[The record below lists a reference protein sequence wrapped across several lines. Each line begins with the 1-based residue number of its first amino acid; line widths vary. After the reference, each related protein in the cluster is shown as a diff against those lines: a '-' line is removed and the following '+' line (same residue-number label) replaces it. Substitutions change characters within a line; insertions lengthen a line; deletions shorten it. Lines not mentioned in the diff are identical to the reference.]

1 MVQIMNLMKKSDIL
15 SDLLLDGFIDQDARP
30 MDFKLI
36 ILSYVKFWWL
46 FVLSIIL
53 FVGLALAYLFFSTPL
68 YSVSSSILIKVDGGS
83 DFAQNTVYS
92 ELEAYESN
100 KLVENEME
108 ILGSYSLMR
117 DAVEELPLDY
127 FFYTEDKYSRM
138 RELYGEDV
146 PVSVKTLLKKPD
158 VGQYPE
164 EVRVTVKLFDDH
176 FILLQKNDSEKVYKY
191 GELIDNWY
199 GEIKID
205 KAESYLGEMPELLHI
220 YFKNKDQVAGMYR
233 GRIQVNLSQRF
244 ASVFNISLVDA
255 VPKKGEE
262 ILNKLIEEY
271 NLQAVKEKNVTAS
284 NTIDFINSQLDTLM
298 KDLNN
303 TERRVEEYRRLNN
316 ISDMGTENSLM
327 VQASKDIE
335 TQLSEIKT
343 QTEVLNYLE
352 DYLQDPESTGI
363 EVASN
368 LSIIDETL
376 TGLVVEF
383 NRLQN
388 ERQRLLRTVQPNN
401 PVVATIIGQLE
412 SLKNNIGTNIANIKN
427 GLRIESQNL
436 KSDLAQINAR
446 ISNVPEIE
454 RGLLELTRE
463 QNRKQEQYNYLQS
476 KKEESNLSL
485 ATTTVSNARV
495 IDKAASSGSPV
506 KPNKM
511 VIMGMA
517 LIVGFICPFGF
528 IYIKNTLNS
537 KIVHK
542 SQVQDITEI
551 PILSEISNYPNG
563 GELLA
568 ISEKRRTPIAE
579 QFRLLRTNLKFVSEG
594 KDDRVLMV
602 TSSISGEGKT
612 FFSLNLGA
620 SLSIAKKKVVVLE
633 FDLRK
638 PALLKSVKMK
648 TNLGI
653 ADFLSNDDVKIEDI
667 ILDFKKVDGLYLIG
681 CGNIPEDPAELTLGD
696 KVKVLIDELKE
707 QFDYII
713 IDTAPVGTVT
723 DAFNLA
729 PYCDRTLFL
738 IRYNYTKKENLMFM
752 EDIDIKNKLRNTSL
766 VMNDAKQTNGYYGYS
781 YGYYGQDKKSSKSN
795 A

>member
-1 MVQIMNLMKKSDIL
+1 MKKSDIL

-36 ILSYVKFWWL
+36 ILGYLKYWWL
-46 FVLSIIL
+46 FLLSIIL
-53 FVGLALAYLFFSTPL
+53 FLSLAFAYLFFSTPL
-68 YSVSSSILIKVDGGS
+68 YSISSSILIKIDGGS
-83 DFAQNTVYS
+83 DFTQNTVYS
-92 ELEAYESN
+92 ELEAYETN
-100 KLVENEME
+100 KQVENEME
-108 ILGSYSLMR
+108 ILASYSLMR
-117 DAVEELPLDY
+117 DAIEELPLDY

-138 RELYGEDV
+138 KELYGANV
-146 PVSVKTLLKKPD
+146 PVIVKTLLKKPD
-158 VGQYPE
+158 IGQYPE
-164 EVRVTVKLFDDH
+164 EIRVSVKLFDDH
-176 FILLQKNDSEKVYKY
+176 LVLIQENGKEKAYKY
-191 GELIDNWY
+191 GELIENWY
-199 GEIKID
+199 GEIKINKSD
-205 KAESYLGEMPELLHI
+205 TYQGEMPELLHI

-255 VPKKGEE
+255 VPEKGEDV
-262 ILNKLIEEY
+262 LNKLIEQY
-271 NLQAVKEKNVTAS
+271 NLQAVKEKNITAS
-284 NTIDFINSQLDTLM
+284 NTIDFIDSQLDTLM
-298 KDLNN
+298 KELNSI
-303 TERRVEEYRRLNN
+303 ERKIEEYRRSNN

-327 VQASKDIE
+327 VQNSKDIE

-343 QTEVLNYLE
+343 QTEVLDYLE
-352 DYLQDPESTGI
+352 EYLKDPASSGI

-376 TGLVVEF
+376 TNLVDEF

-401 PVVATIIGQLE
+401 PLVTSLEGQLE
-412 SLKNNIGTNIANIKN
+412 NLKSNIGANIANMKN
-427 GLRIESQNL
+427 GLRIERQNL
-436 KSDLAQINAR
+436 QVNLDQINSR

-454 RGLLELTRE
+454 RGLLELSRE
-463 QNRKQEQYNYLQS
+463 QSRKQAQYNYLQS
-476 KKEESNLSL
+476 KKEEANLSL

-495 IDKAASSGSPV
+495 IDKASSSGSPV

-517 LIVGFICPFGF
+517 LIVGFIFPLGF
-528 IYIKNTLNS
+528 VYIKNTLNS
-537 KIVHK
+537 KITHK
-542 SQVQDITEI
+542 SQVQEITEV
-551 PILSEISNYPNG
+551 PVLSEISNYSNG

-579 QFRLLRTNLKFVSEG
+579 QFRLLRTNLKFVAEG
-594 KDDRVLMV
+594 KKERVLMV

-638 PALLKSVKMK
+638 PALLKSVNMK
-648 TNLGI
+648 TKLGI
-653 ADFLSNDDVKIEDI
+653 ADYLSSDDVNIDDI
-667 ILDFKKVDGLYLIG
+667 ILDFKKVDGLSLIG

-696 KVKVLIDELKE
+696 KVEVLITKLKE
-707 QFDYII
+707 RFDYII

-729 PYCDRTLFL
+729 PYCDRTLFM
-738 IRYNYTKKENLMFM
+738 IRYNFTKKENLIFM

-781 YGYYGQDKKSSKSN
+781 YGYYPEDKKTAKSSV
-795 A
+795 

>member
-1 MVQIMNLMKKSDIL
+1 MKKSDIL

>member
-1 MVQIMNLMKKSDIL
+1 MNLMKKSDIL

-36 ILSYVKFWWL
+36 ILGYLKYWWMFL
-46 FVLSIIL
+46 LSIIL
-53 FVGLALAYLFFSTPL
+53 FVSLAFAYLFFSTPL
-68 YSVSSSILIKVDGGS
+68 YSVSSSILIKIDGGA

-100 KLVENEME
+100 KQVENEME
-108 ILGSYSLMR
+108 ILSSYSLMR
-117 DAVEELPLDY
+117 DAIEELPLDY
-127 FFYTEDKYSRM
+127 FYYTEDKYSRKV
-138 RELYGEDV
+138 ELYGEEV
-146 PVSVKTLLKKPD
+146 PVTVKTLLKKPD

-164 EVRVTVKLFDDH
+164 EVRVSVKPFEDH
-176 FILLQKNDSEKVYKY
+176 FILIQKDNKEKAYQY

-199 GEIKID
+199 GEIKIN
-205 KAESYLGEMPELLHI
+205 KAESFQGVMPDLLHI
-220 YFKNKDQVAGMYR
+220 YFKNKDQVAGLYR

-255 VPKKGEE
+255 VPKKGEDV
-262 ILNKLIEEY
+262 LNKLIEQY

-298 KDLNN
+298 RDLNII
-303 TERRVEEYRRLNN
+303 ERKVEQYRRTNN

-327 VQASKDIE
+327 VQSSKEIE
-335 TQLSEIKT
+335 TKLSQIKT
-343 QTEVLNYLE
+343 QMEVLNYLE
-352 DYLQDPESTGI
+352 DYLSDPQSTGV

-376 TGLVVEF
+376 SGLVDEF
-383 NRLQN
+383 NKLQN
-388 ERQRLLRTVQPNN
+388 DRQRLLRTVQPNS
-401 PVVATIIGQLE
+401 PLVTTIDGQLE
-412 SLKNNIGTNIANIKN
+412 ALKKNIGTNISNMKN
-427 GLRIESQNL
+427 GLRIENQNL
-436 KSDLAQINAR
+436 TADLEQINKR

-454 RGLLELTRE
+454 RGLLELSRE
-463 QNRKQEQYNYLQS
+463 QARKQEQYNYLQT

-495 IDKAASSGSPV
+495 IDKASSSGSPV

-511 VIMGMA
+511 VIIGMA
-517 LIVGFICPFGF
+517 LIVGFICPLGF
-528 IYIKNTLNS
+528 VYLKNALNS
-537 KIVHK
+537 KITHK
-542 SQVQDITEI
+542 SQVQDITDV

-568 ISEKRRTPIAE
+568 ISERRRTPIAE
-579 QFRLLRTNLKFVSEG
+579 QFRLLRTNLKFVENG
-594 KDDRVLMV
+594 KNDRVLMV

-638 PALLKSVKMK
+638 PALLKSVKLK
-648 TNLGI
+648 TKLGI
-653 ADFLSNDDVKIEDI
+653 ADFLSNDDVSLEDI
-667 ILDFKKVDGLYLIG
+667 ILDFDKVEGLYLIG

-696 KVKVLIDELKE
+696 KVEVLINQLKE
-707 QFDYII
+707 KFDYII

-738 IRYNYTKKENLMFM
+738 VRYNYTKKENLVFM

-781 YGYYGQDKKSSKSN
+781 YGYYPDAKKPVKSSV
-795 A
+795 

>member
-1 MVQIMNLMKKSDIL
+1 MKKSDIL

-36 ILSYVKFWWL
+36 ILSYLKYWWL
-46 FVLSIIL
+46 FLLSIIL
-53 FVGLALAYLFFSTPL
+53 FLSLAFAYLFFSTPL
-68 YSVSSSILIKVDGGS
+68 YSISSSILIKIDGGS
-83 DFAQNTVYS
+83 DFTQNTVYS
-92 ELEAYESN
+92 ELEAYETN
-100 KLVENEME
+100 KQVENEME
-108 ILGSYSLMR
+108 ILASYSLMR
-117 DAVEELPLDY
+117 DAIEELPLDY

-138 RELYGEDV
+138 KELYGYNV

-164 EVRVTVKLFDDH
+164 EVRVSVKPFDDH
-176 FILLQKNDSEKVYKY
+176 FILIQENNKEKAYQY
-191 GELIDNWY
+191 GELIENWY
-199 GEIKID
+199 GEIKIN
-205 KAESYLGEMPELLHI
+205 KSETYQGEMPELLHI
-220 YFKNKDQVAGMYR
+220 YFKNKDYVAGLYR

-255 VPKKGEE
+255 VPEKGKDV
-262 ILNKLIEEY
+262 LNELIEQY
-271 NLQAVKEKNVTAS
+271 NLQAVKEKNITAS
-284 NTIDFINSQLDTLM
+284 NTIDFIDSQLDTLM
-298 KDLNN
+298 KELNSI
-303 TERRVEEYRRLNN
+303 ERKIEEYRRSNN

-327 VQASKDIE
+327 VQNSKDIE

-343 QTEVLNYLE
+343 QTEVLDYLE
-352 DYLQDPESTGI
+352 EYLKDPASSGI

-376 TGLVVEF
+376 TNLVDEF

-401 PVVATIIGQLE
+401 PLVTSLEGQLE
-412 SLKNNIGTNIANIKN
+412 NLKSNIGANIANMKN
-427 GLRIESQNL
+427 GLRIERQNL
-436 KSDLAQINAR
+436 QVNLDQINSR

-454 RGLLELTRE
+454 RGLLELSRE
-463 QNRKQEQYNYLQS
+463 QSRKQTQYNYLQS
-476 KKEESNLSL
+476 KKEEANLSL

-495 IDKAASSGSPV
+495 IDKASSSGSPV

-517 LIVGFICPFGF
+517 LIVGFIFPLGF
-528 IYIKNTLNS
+528 VYIKNTLNS
-537 KIVHK
+537 KITHK
-542 SQVQDITEI
+542 SQVQDITEV
-551 PILSEISNYPNG
+551 PVLSEISNYSNG

-579 QFRLLRTNLKFVSEG
+579 QFRLLRTNLKFVAEG
-594 KDDRVLMV
+594 KKERVLMV

-633 FDLRK
+633 FDLRR
-638 PALLKSVKMK
+638 PALLKSVNMK
-648 TNLGI
+648 TKLGI
-653 ADFLSNDDVKIEDI
+653 ADYLSNDDVSIDDI
-667 ILDFKKVDGLYLIG
+667 ILDFKKVDGLSLIG

-696 KVKVLIDELKE
+696 KVEVLITKLKE
-707 QFDYII
+707 RFDYII

-729 PYCDRTLFL
+729 PYCDRTLFM
-738 IRYNYTKKENLMFM
+738 IRYNFTKKENLIFM

-781 YGYYGQDKKSSKSN
+781 YGYYPEDKKTAKSSV
-795 A
+795 

>member
-53 FVGLALAYLFFSTPL
+53 FLGLAFAYIFFSTPL

-117 DAVEELPLDY
+117 DAIEELPLDY
-127 FFYTEDKYSRM
+127 FYYTEDKYSRM
-138 RELYGEDV
+138 KELYGEDV
-146 PVSVKTLLKKPD
+146 PVSVKTLLKKPN

-164 EVRVTVKLFDDH
+164 EVRVTVKLFDDYL
-176 FILLQKNDSEKVYKY
+176 ILLQKNDNEKVYKY

-205 KAESYLGEMPELLHI
+205 KAESYVGEMPELLHI

-271 NLQAVKEKNVTAS
+271 NLAAVKEKNVTAS

-298 KDLNN
+298 RDLNN
-303 TERRVEEYRRLNN
+303 TERKVEEYRRLNN

-327 VQASKDIE
+327 VQTSKDIE
-335 TQLSEIKT
+335 TQISEIKT
-343 QTEVLNYLE
+343 QTEVLDYLE
-352 DYLQDPESTGI
+352 DYLQDPASTGI

-376 TGLVVEF
+376 TGLVDEF

-412 SLKNNIGTNIANIKN
+412 SLKDNIGTNIANIKN
-427 GLRIESQNL
+427 GLKIESQNL

-511 VIMGMA
+511 VIIGMA
-517 LIVGFICPFGF
+517 MIVGFICPFGF

-537 KIVHK
+537 KIIHK
-542 SQVQDITEI
+542 SQVQDITQI

-648 TNLGI
+648 TSLGI
-653 ADFLSNDDVKIEDI
+653 ADFLSSDDVKIDDI

-707 QFDYII
+707 RFDYVI

-738 IRYNYTKKENLMFM
+738 IRYNYTKKENLLFM
-752 EDIDIKNKLRNTSL
+752 EDIDIKNKLKNTSL

-781 YGYYGQDKKSSKSN
+781 YGYYGTDKKSSKST

>member
-1 MVQIMNLMKKSDIL
+1 MVRIVNLMKKSDIL

-46 FVLSIIL
+46 FVLSTIL
-53 FVGLALAYLFFSTPL
+53 FVGLAFAYLFFSTPL

-108 ILGSYSLMR
+108 ILASYSLMR

-127 FFYTEDKYSRM
+127 FFYTEDKYSRK
-138 RELYGEDV
+138 RELYGEEI
-146 PVSVKTLLKKPD
+146 PVEVKTLLKKPD

-164 EVRVTVKLFDDH
+164 EVRVTIKPFDDY
-176 FILLQKNDSEKVYKY
+176 FILVQKDEKEKVYKY

-199 GEIKID
+199 GEIKIN
-205 KAESYLGEMPELLHI
+205 KSEWFLGEMPNVLHV
-220 YFKNKDQVAGMYR
+220 YFQNKDQVAGMYK

-255 VPKKGEE
+255 VPKKGED
-262 ILNKLIEEY
+262 ILNKLIEQY

-298 KDLNN
+298 RELNN
-303 TERRVEEYRRLNN
+303 TERRIEEYRRLNN

-327 VQASKDIE
+327 VQSSKEIE
-335 TQLSEIKT
+335 AQLSEIKT

-352 DYLQDPESTGI
+352 EYLQDPQSTGI

-376 TGLVVEF
+376 TGLVDEF

-412 SLKNNIGTNIANIKN
+412 SLKDNISTNIANIKN

-436 KSDLAQINAR
+436 KSDLAQINTR

-454 RGLLELTRE
+454 RGLLELSRE
-463 QNRKQEQYNYLQS
+463 QVRKQEQYNYLQS
-476 KKEESNLSL
+476 KKEEANLSL

-511 VIMGMA
+511 VILGMA

-537 KIVHK
+537 KIIHK
-542 SQVQDITEI
+542 SQVQDITDI
-551 PILSEISNYPNG
+551 PILSEISNYPNS

-568 ISEKRRTPIAE
+568 ISERRRTPIAE
-579 QFRLLRTNLKFVSEG
+579 QFRLLRTNLKFVAEG

-638 PALLKSVKMK
+638 PALLRSVKMK
-648 TNLGI
+648 TKLGI
-653 ADFLSNDDVKIEDI
+653 ADFLSNDEVKIEDI
-667 ILDFKKVDGLYLIG
+667 LLDFKKVDGLSLIG

-696 KVKVLIDELKE
+696 KVKELIEKLKE
-707 QFDYII
+707 RFDYII

-752 EDIDIKNKLRNTSL
+752 EDIDIKSKLKNTSL

-781 YGYYGQDKKSSKSN
+781 YGYYEEDKKSSKSST
-795 A
+795 

>member
-1 MVQIMNLMKKSDIL
+1 MNLMKKSDIL

-36 ILSYVKFWWL
+36 ILSYLKYWWL
-46 FVLSIIL
+46 FLLSIIL
-53 FVGLALAYLFFSTPL
+53 FLSLAFAYLFFSTPL
-68 YSVSSSILIKVDGGS
+68 YSISSSILIKIDGGS
-83 DFAQNTVYS
+83 DFTQNTVYS
-92 ELEAYESN
+92 ELEAYETN
-100 KLVENEME
+100 KQVENEME
-108 ILGSYSLMR
+108 ILASYSLMR
-117 DAVEELPLDY
+117 DAIEELPLDY

-138 RELYGEDV
+138 KELYGANV
-146 PVSVKTLLKKPD
+146 PVTVKTLLKKPD

-164 EVRVTVKLFDDH
+164 EVRISVILFDDH
-176 FILLQKNDSEKVYKY
+176 LILIQEDDKEKAYKY
-191 GELIDNWY
+191 GELIENWY
-199 GEIKID
+199 GEIKIN
-205 KAESYLGEMPELLHI
+205 KLESYQGDMPELLHI
-220 YFKNKDQVAGMYR
+220 YFQNKDQVAGLYR

-255 VPKKGEE
+255 VPEKGEDV
-262 ILNKLIEEY
+262 LNKLIEQY

-298 KDLNN
+298 KDLNSI
-303 TERRVEEYRRLNN
+303 ERKIEEYRRSNN

-327 VQASKDIE
+327 VQNSKDIE
-335 TQLSEIKT
+335 TQLSDIKT
-343 QTEVLNYLE
+343 QMEVLDYLE
-352 DYLQDPESTGI
+352 EYLRDPASSGI

-376 TGLVVEF
+376 TNLVDEF

-401 PVVATIIGQLE
+401 PLVTSIEGQLDN
-412 SLKNNIGTNIANIKN
+412 LKNNIGTNIANMKN

-436 KSDLAQINAR
+436 RVNLDQINSR

-454 RGLLELTRE
+454 RGLLELSRE
-463 QNRKQEQYNYLQS
+463 QSRKQTQYNYLQS
-476 KKEESNLSL
+476 KKEEANLSL

-495 IDKAASSGSPV
+495 IDKASSSGSPV

-517 LIVGFICPFGF
+517 LIVGFICPLGF
-528 IYIKNTLNS
+528 IYIKNALNS
-537 KIVHK
+537 KITHK
-542 SQVQDITEI
+542 SQVQDITEV

-579 QFRLLRTNLKFVSEG
+579 QFRLLRTNLKFVADG
-594 KDDRVLMV
+594 KNERVLMI

-638 PALLKSVKMK
+638 PALLKSVNMK
-648 TNLGI
+648 TKLGI
-653 ADFLSNDDVKIEDI
+653 ADYLSNDDVSLDDI

-696 KVKVLIDELKE
+696 KVEVLINQLKE
-707 QFDYII
+707 RFDYVI

-729 PYCDRTLFL
+729 PYCDRTLFM
-738 IRYNYTKKENLMFM
+738 IRYNFTKKENLIFM
-752 EDIDIKNKLRNTSL
+752 EDIDLKNKLRNTSL

-781 YGYYGQDKKSSKSN
+781 YGYYPEDKKTAKSSV
-795 A
+795 

>member
-1 MVQIMNLMKKSDIL
+1 MNLMKKSNIL

-53 FVGLALAYLFFSTPL
+53 FVGLAFAYLFFSTPL

-117 DAVEELPLDY
+117 DAVDELPLDY
-127 FFYTEDKYSRM
+127 SFYTEDRYSRKK
-138 RELYGEDV
+138 ELYGEEI
-146 PVSVKTLLKKPD
+146 PVTVKTLLKKPN

-164 EVRVTVKLFDDH
+164 EVRVTVKLFDDY
-176 FILLQKNDSEKVYKY
+176 LVMVQKNEKEKVYKY

-199 GEIKID
+199 GEIKIN
-205 KAESYLGEMPELLHI
+205 KADAYLGAMPELLHI
-220 YFKNKDQVAGMYR
+220 YFKNKDQVAGMYT

-244 ASVFNISLVDA
+244 ASVFYISLVDA
-255 VPKKGEE
+255 VPRKGEE

-298 KDLNN
+298 RELN
-303 TERRVEEYRRLNN
+303 TIERRVEEYRRLNN

-327 VQASKDIE
+327 VQTSKDIE
-335 TQLSEIKT
+335 THLSEIKT
-343 QTEVLNYLE
+343 QTEVLDYLE
-352 DYLQDPESTGI
+352 DYLIDPESTGI

-376 TGLVVEF
+376 TSLVDEF

-401 PVVATIIGQLE
+401 PLVSDIIVRLE
-412 SLKNNIGTNIANIKN
+412 TLKNNIGTNIANIKN

-436 KSDLAQINAR
+436 KASLEQINAR

-454 RGLLELTRE
+454 RGLLELSRE
-463 QNRKQEQYNYLQS
+463 QSRKQGQYTYLQT
-476 KKEESNLSL
+476 KKEEANLSL

-495 IDKAASSGSPV
+495 IDKAGSSGAPV

-511 VIMGMA
+511 VILGMA
-517 LIVGFICPFGF
+517 IIVGFICPFGF

-542 SQVQDITEI
+542 SQVQDITQI
-551 PILSEISNYPNG
+551 PILSEISNYPNV

-568 ISEKRRTPIAE
+568 ISENRRTPIAE

-594 KDDRVLMV
+594 KDDRVLMI

-638 PALLKSVKMK
+638 PALLKSVKLK
-648 TNLGI
+648 NKLGI
-653 ADFLSNDDVKIEDI
+653 ADFLSNDDVKLEDI
-667 ILDFKKVDGLYLIG
+667 ILEFKKVDGLYLIG

-696 KVKVLIDELKE
+696 KVKVLIDQLKE
-707 QFDYII
+707 KFDYII

-738 IRYNYTKKENLMFM
+738 I
-752 EDIDIKNKLRNTSL
+752 
-766 VMNDAKQTNGYYGYS
+766 
-781 YGYYGQDKKSSKSN
+781 
-795 A
+795 

>member
-1 MVQIMNLMKKSDIL
+1 MKKSNIL

-53 FVGLALAYLFFSTPL
+53 FVGLAFAYLFFSTPL

-117 DAVEELPLDY
+117 DAVDELPLDY
-127 FFYTEDKYSRM
+127 SFYTEDRYSRKK
-138 RELYGEDV
+138 ELYGEEI
-146 PVSVKTLLKKPD
+146 PVTVKTLLKKPN

-164 EVRVTVKLFDDH
+164 EVRVTVKLFDDY
-176 FILLQKNDSEKVYKY
+176 LVMVQKNEKEKVYKY

-199 GEIKID
+199 GEIKIN
-205 KAESYLGEMPELLHI
+205 KADAYLGAMPELLHI
-220 YFKNKDQVAGMYR
+220 YFKNKDQVAGMYT

-244 ASVFNISLVDA
+244 ASVFYISLVDA
-255 VPKKGEE
+255 VPRKGEE

-298 KDLNN
+298 RELN
-303 TERRVEEYRRLNN
+303 TIERRVEEYRRLNN

-327 VQASKDIE
+327 VQTSKDIE
-335 TQLSEIKT
+335 THLSEIKT
-343 QTEVLNYLE
+343 QTEVLDYLE
-352 DYLQDPESTGI
+352 DYLIDPESTGI

-376 TGLVVEF
+376 TSLVDEF

-401 PVVATIIGQLE
+401 PLVSDIIVRLE
-412 SLKNNIGTNIANIKN
+412 TLKNNIGTNIANIKN

-436 KSDLAQINAR
+436 KASLEQINAR

-454 RGLLELTRE
+454 RGLLELSRE
-463 QNRKQEQYNYLQS
+463 QSRKQGQYTYLQT
-476 KKEESNLSL
+476 KKEEANLSL

-495 IDKAASSGSPV
+495 IDKAGSSGAPV

-511 VIMGMA
+511 VILGMA
-517 LIVGFICPFGF
+517 IIVGFICPFGF

-542 SQVQDITEI
+542 SQVQDITQI
-551 PILSEISNYPNG
+551 PILSEISNYPNV

-568 ISEKRRTPIAE
+568 ISENRRTPIAE

-594 KDDRVLMV
+594 KDDRVLMI

-638 PALLKSVKMK
+638 PALLKSVKLK
-648 TNLGI
+648 NKLGI
-653 ADFLSNDDVKIEDI
+653 ADFLSNDDVKLEDI
-667 ILDFKKVDGLYLIG
+667 ILEFKKVDGLYLIG

-696 KVKVLIDELKE
+696 KVKVLIDQLKE
-707 QFDYII
+707 KFDYII

-738 IRYNYTKKENLMFM
+738 IRYNYTKKENLLFM
-752 EDIDIKNKLRNTSL
+752 EDIDIKSKLKNTSL

-781 YGYYGQDKKSSKSN
+781 YGHYAGDKKYSKSN
-795 A
+795 S

>member
-1 MVQIMNLMKKSDIL
+1 MKKSDIL

-36 ILSYVKFWWL
+36 ILSYLKYWWL
-46 FVLSIIL
+46 FLLSVIL
-53 FVGLALAYLFFSTPL
+53 FLSLAFAYLFFSTPL
-68 YSVSSSILIKVDGGS
+68 YSISSSILIKIDGGS
-83 DFAQNTVYS
+83 DFTQNTVYS
-92 ELEAYESN
+92 ELEAYETN
-100 KLVENEME
+100 KQVENEME
-108 ILGSYSLMR
+108 ILASYSLMR

-138 RELYGEDV
+138 KELYGANV
-146 PVSVKTLLKKPD
+146 PVTVKTLLKKPD

-164 EVRVTVKLFDDH
+164 EVRISVNLFDDH
-176 FILLQKNDSEKVYKY
+176 FILIQEDEKKKAYQY
-191 GELIDNWY
+191 GELIENWY
-199 GEIKID
+199 GEIKIN
-205 KAESYLGEMPELLHI
+205 KSENYQGEMPELLHI
-220 YFKNKDQVAGMYR
+220 YFKNKDQVAGLYK

-255 VPKKGEE
+255 VPEKGQDV
-262 ILNKLIEEY
+262 LNKLIEQY

-298 KDLNN
+298 KELNSI
-303 TERRVEEYRRLNN
+303 ERRIEEYRRSNN

-327 VQASKDIE
+327 VQNSKDIE
-335 TQLSEIKT
+335 TQLSDIKT
-343 QTEVLNYLE
+343 QMEVLDYLE
-352 DYLQDPESTGI
+352 EYLRDPASSGI

-376 TGLVVEF
+376 TNLVDEF

-401 PVVATIIGQLE
+401 PLVTTIEGQLE
-412 SLKNNIGTNIANIKN
+412 NLKNNIGTNISNMKN

-436 KSDLAQINAR
+436 KFNLDQINSR

-454 RGLLELTRE
+454 RGLLELSRE
-463 QNRKQEQYNYLQS
+463 HSRKQTQYNYLQS
-476 KKEESNLSL
+476 KKEEANLSL

-495 IDKAASSGSPV
+495 IDEAASSSSPV

-511 VIMGMA
+511 VILGMA
-517 LIVGFICPFGF
+517 MIVGFICPFGF
-528 IYIKNTLNS
+528 IYIKNTLNT
-537 KIVHK
+537 KITHK
-542 SQVQDITEI
+542 SQVQDITEV

-579 QFRLLRTNLKFVSEG
+579 QFRLLRTNLKFVAGRKNE
-594 KDDRVLMV
+594 RVLMV

-638 PALLKSVKMK
+638 PALLKSVNMK
-648 TNLGI
+648 TKLGI
-653 ADFLSNDDVKIEDI
+653 ADYLSNDDVSIDDI
-667 ILDFKKVDGLYLIG
+667 ILDFKKVDGLSLIG

-696 KVKVLIDELKE
+696 KVEVLINQLKE
-707 QFDYII
+707 RFDFII

-729 PYCDRTLFL
+729 PFCDRTLFMV
-738 IRYNYTKKENLMFM
+738 RYNFTKKENLIFM

-781 YGYYGQDKKSSKSN
+781 YGYYPEDKKTAKSSV
-795 A
+795 

>member
-1 MVQIMNLMKKSDIL
+1 MNLMKKSDIL

>member
-1 MVQIMNLMKKSDIL
+1 MKKSDIL

-36 ILSYVKFWWL
+36 ILSYLKYWWL
-46 FVLSIIL
+46 FLLSVIL
-53 FVGLALAYLFFSTPL
+53 FLSLAFAYLFFSTPL
-68 YSVSSSILIKVDGGS
+68 YSISSSILIKIDGGS
-83 DFAQNTVYS
+83 DFTQNTVYS
-92 ELEAYESN
+92 ELEAYETN
-100 KLVENEME
+100 KQVENEME
-108 ILGSYSLMR
+108 ILASYSLMR

-138 RELYGEDV
+138 KELYGANV
-146 PVSVKTLLKKPD
+146 PVTVKTLLKKPD

-164 EVRVTVKLFDDH
+164 EVRISVNLFDDH
-176 FILLQKNDSEKVYKY
+176 LILIQEDEKKKAYQY
-191 GELIDNWY
+191 GELIENWY
-199 GEIKID
+199 GEIKIN
-205 KAESYLGEMPELLHI
+205 KSENYQGEMPELLHI
-220 YFKNKDQVAGMYR
+220 YFKNKDQVAGLYK

-255 VPKKGEE
+255 VPEKGQDV
-262 ILNKLIEEY
+262 LNKLIEQY

-298 KDLNN
+298 KELNSI
-303 TERRVEEYRRLNN
+303 ERRIEEYRRSNN

-327 VQASKDIE
+327 VQNSKDIE
-335 TQLSEIKT
+335 TQLSDIKT
-343 QTEVLNYLE
+343 QMEVLDYLE
-352 DYLQDPESTGI
+352 EYLRDPASSGI

-376 TGLVVEF
+376 TNLVDEF

-401 PVVATIIGQLE
+401 PLVTTIEGQLE
-412 SLKNNIGTNIANIKN
+412 NLKNNIGTNISNMKN

-436 KSDLAQINAR
+436 KFNLDQINSR

-454 RGLLELTRE
+454 RGLLELSRE
-463 QNRKQEQYNYLQS
+463 QSRKQTQYNYLQS
-476 KKEESNLSL
+476 KKEEANLSL

-511 VIMGMA
+511 VILGMA
-517 LIVGFICPFGF
+517 LIVGFICPLG
-528 IYIKNTLNS
+528 IVYIKNALNS
-537 KIVHK
+537 KITHK
-542 SQVQDITEI
+542 SQVQDITEV

-579 QFRLLRTNLKFVSEG
+579 QFRLLRTNLKFVSDG
-594 KDDRVLMV
+594 KKERVLMI

-638 PALLKSVKMK
+638 PALLKSVNMK
-648 TNLGI
+648 TKLGI
-653 ADFLSNDDVKIEDI
+653 ADYLSNDDVSIDDI
-667 ILDFKKVDGLYLIG
+667 ILDFKKVDGLSLIG

-696 KVKVLIDELKE
+696 KVEVLINHLKE
-707 QFDYII
+707 RFDYII

-729 PYCDRTLFL
+729 PYCDRTLFMV
-738 IRYNYTKKENLMFM
+738 RYNFTKKENLIFM

-781 YGYYGQDKKSSKSN
+781 YGYYPEDKKTAKSSV
-795 A
+795 

>member
-1 MVQIMNLMKKSDIL
+1 MKKSDIL

-53 FVGLALAYLFFSTPL
+53 FLGLAFAYIFFSTPL

-117 DAVEELPLDY
+117 DAIEELPLDY
-127 FFYTEDKYSRM
+127 FYYTEDKYSRM
-138 RELYGEDV
+138 KELYGEDV
-146 PVSVKTLLKKPD
+146 PVSVKTLLKKPN

-164 EVRVTVKLFDDH
+164 EVRVTVKLFDDYL
-176 FILLQKNDSEKVYKY
+176 ILLQKNDNEKVYKY

-205 KAESYLGEMPELLHI
+205 KAESYVGEMPELLHI

-271 NLQAVKEKNVTAS
+271 NLAAVKEKNVTAS

-298 KDLNN
+298 RDLNN
-303 TERRVEEYRRLNN
+303 TERKVEEYRRLNN

-327 VQASKDIE
+327 VQTSKDIE
-335 TQLSEIKT
+335 TQISEIKT
-343 QTEVLNYLE
+343 QTEVLDYLE
-352 DYLQDPESTGI
+352 DYLQDPASTGI

-376 TGLVVEF
+376 TGLVDEF

-412 SLKNNIGTNIANIKN
+412 SLKDNIGTNIANIKN
-427 GLRIESQNL
+427 GLKIESQNL

-511 VIMGMA
+511 VIIGMA
-517 LIVGFICPFGF
+517 MIVGFICPFGF

-537 KIVHK
+537 KIIHK
-542 SQVQDITEI
+542 SQVQDITQI

-648 TNLGI
+648 TSLGI
-653 ADFLSNDDVKIEDI
+653 ADFLSSDDVKIDDI

-707 QFDYII
+707 RFDYVI

-738 IRYNYTKKENLMFM
+738 IRYNYTKKENLLFM
-752 EDIDIKNKLRNTSL
+752 EDIDIKNKLKNTSL

-781 YGYYGQDKKSSKSN
+781 YGYYGTDKKSSKST

>member
-1 MVQIMNLMKKSDIL
+1 MKKSDIL
-15 SDLLLDGFIDQDARP
+15 SDLLLDGFIDQEARP

-46 FVLSIIL
+46 FVLSIIF
-53 FVGLALAYLFFSTPL
+53 FVGLAFAYLFFSTPL

-83 DFAQNTVYS
+83 DFTQNTVYS

-127 FFYTEDKYSRM
+127 FFYTEDKYSRKK
-138 RELYGEDV
+138 ELYGEEI
-146 PVSVKTLLKKPD
+146 PVTVKTLLKKPN

-164 EVRVTVKLFDDH
+164 EVRVSVKLFDDY
-176 FILLQKNDSEKVYKY
+176 FIMIQQNEKEKVHKY

-199 GEIKID
+199 GEIKIN
-205 KAESYLGEMPELLHI
+205 KADLYLGAMPDLLHI
-220 YFKNKDQVAGMYR
+220 YFMNKDNVAGMYT

-244 ASVFNISLVDA
+244 ASVFYISLVDA
-255 VPKKGEE
+255 VPRKGEE

-271 NLQAVKEKNVTAS
+271 NLQAIKEKNVTAS

-298 KDLNN
+298 RELNN

-327 VQASKDIE
+327 VQSSKDIE

-343 QTEVLNYLE
+343 QTEVLDYLE
-352 DYLQDPESTGI
+352 DYLRDPESTGI

-376 TGLVVEF
+376 TSLVDEF

-401 PVVATIIGQLE
+401 PLVSDIIVRLE
-412 SLKNNIGTNIANIKN
+412 TLKNNIGTNIANMKN

-436 KSDLAQINAR
+436 KGDLDQINAR

-463 QNRKQEQYNYLQS
+463 QIRKQGQYNYLQT
-476 KKEESNLSL
+476 KKEEANLSL

-517 LIVGFICPFGF
+517 VIVGFICPFGF

-537 KIVHK
+537 KIIHK
-542 SQVQDITEI
+542 SQVQDITQI
-551 PILSEISNYPNG
+551 PILSEISNYPNE

-568 ISEKRRTPIAE
+568 ISENRRTPIAE

-638 PALLKSVKMK
+638 PALLKSVKLK
-648 TNLGI
+648 TKLGI
-653 ADFLSNDDVKIEDI
+653 ADYLSNDDVKLEDI
-667 ILDFKKVDGLYLIG
+667 ILEFKKVDGLYLIG

-696 KVKVLIDELKE
+696 KVKVLIDQLKE
-707 QFDYII
+707 KFDYII
-713 IDTAPVGTVT
+713 IDTAPVGSVT
-723 DAFNLA
+723 DEFNLA

-738 IRYNYTKKENLMFM
+738 IRYNFTKKENLLFM
-752 EDIDIKNKLRNTSL
+752 EEIDIKSKLRNTSL
-766 VMNDAKQTNGYYGYS
+766 VMNDAKQANGYYGYS
-781 YGYYGQDKKSSKSN
+781 YGYYASDKKSSKSVS
-795 A
+795 

>member
-1 MVQIMNLMKKSDIL
+1 MKKSDIL

-36 ILSYVKFWWL
+36 ILSYLKYWWL
-46 FVLSIIL
+46 FLLSIIL
-53 FVGLALAYLFFSTPL
+53 FLSLAFAYLFFSTPL
-68 YSVSSSILIKVDGGS
+68 YSISSSILIKIDGGS
-83 DFAQNTVYS
+83 DFTQNTVYS
-92 ELEAYESN
+92 ELEAYETN
-100 KLVENEME
+100 KQVENEME
-108 ILGSYSLMR
+108 ILASYSLMR
-117 DAVEELPLDY
+117 DAIEELPLDY

-138 RELYGEDV
+138 EELYGANV
-146 PVSVKTLLKKPD
+146 PVIVKTLLKKPD
-158 VGQYPE
+158 IGQYPE
-164 EVRVTVKLFDDH
+164 EVRVSVKLFDDH
-176 FILLQKNDSEKVYKY
+176 LVLIQENGKEKAYKY
-191 GELIDNWY
+191 GELIENWY
-199 GEIKID
+199 GEIKINKSD
-205 KAESYLGEMPELLHI
+205 TYQGEMPELLHI

-255 VPKKGEE
+255 VPEKGEDV
-262 ILNKLIEEY
+262 LNKLIEQY
-271 NLQAVKEKNVTAS
+271 NLQAVKEKNITAS
-284 NTIDFINSQLDTLM
+284 NTIDFIDSQLDTLM
-298 KDLNN
+298 KELNSI
-303 TERRVEEYRRLNN
+303 ERKIEEYRRSNN

-327 VQASKDIE
+327 VQNSKDIE

-343 QTEVLNYLE
+343 QTEVLDYLE
-352 DYLQDPESTGI
+352 EYLKDPASSGI

-376 TGLVVEF
+376 TNLVDEF

-401 PVVATIIGQLE
+401 PLVTSLEGQLE
-412 SLKNNIGTNIANIKN
+412 NLKSNIGANIANMKN
-427 GLRIESQNL
+427 GLRIERQNL
-436 KSDLAQINAR
+436 QVNLDQINSR

-454 RGLLELTRE
+454 RGLLELSRE
-463 QNRKQEQYNYLQS
+463 QSRKQTQYNYLQS
-476 KKEESNLSL
+476 KKEEANLSL

-495 IDKAASSGSPV
+495 IDKASSSGSPV

-517 LIVGFICPFGF
+517 LIVGFIFPLGF
-528 IYIKNTLNS
+528 VYIKNTLNS
-537 KIVHK
+537 KITHK
-542 SQVQDITEI
+542 SQVQDITEV
-551 PILSEISNYPNG
+551 PVLSEISNYSNG

-579 QFRLLRTNLKFVSEG
+579 QFRLLRTNLKFVAEG
-594 KDDRVLMV
+594 KKERVLMV

-633 FDLRK
+633 FDLRR
-638 PALLKSVKMK
+638 PALLKSVNMK
-648 TNLGI
+648 TKLGI
-653 ADFLSNDDVKIEDI
+653 ADYLSNDDVSIDDI
-667 ILDFKKVDGLYLIG
+667 ILDFKKVDGLSLIG

-696 KVKVLIDELKE
+696 KVEVLITKLKE
-707 QFDYII
+707 RFDYII

-729 PYCDRTLFL
+729 PYCDRTLFM
-738 IRYNYTKKENLMFM
+738 IRYNFTKKENLIFM

-781 YGYYGQDKKSSKSN
+781 YGYYPEDKKTAKSSV
-795 A
+795 

>member
-1 MVQIMNLMKKSDIL
+1 MKKSDIL

-36 ILSYVKFWWL
+36 ILSYLKYWWL
-46 FVLSIIL
+46 FLLSVIL
-53 FVGLALAYLFFSTPL
+53 FLSLAFAYLFFSTPL
-68 YSVSSSILIKVDGGS
+68 YSISSSILIKIDGGS
-83 DFAQNTVYS
+83 DFTQNTVYS
-92 ELEAYESN
+92 ELEAYETN
-100 KLVENEME
+100 KQVENEME
-108 ILGSYSLMR
+108 ILASYSLMR

-138 RELYGEDV
+138 KELYGANV
-146 PVSVKTLLKKPD
+146 PVTVKTLLKKPD

-164 EVRVTVKLFDDH
+164 EVRISVNLFDDH
-176 FILLQKNDSEKVYKY
+176 LILIQEDEKKKAYQY
-191 GELIDNWY
+191 GELIENWY
-199 GEIKID
+199 GEIKIN
-205 KAESYLGEMPELLHI
+205 KSENYQGEMPELLHI
-220 YFKNKDQVAGMYR
+220 YFKNKDQVAGLYK

-255 VPKKGEE
+255 VPEKGQDV
-262 ILNKLIEEY
+262 LNKLIEQY

-298 KDLNN
+298 KELNSI
-303 TERRVEEYRRLNN
+303 ERRIEEYRRSNN

-327 VQASKDIE
+327 VQNSKDIE
-335 TQLSEIKT
+335 TQLSDIKT
-343 QTEVLNYLE
+343 QMEVLDYLE
-352 DYLQDPESTGI
+352 EYLRDPASSGI

-376 TGLVVEF
+376 TNLVDEF

-401 PVVATIIGQLE
+401 PLVTTIEGQLE
-412 SLKNNIGTNIANIKN
+412 NLKNNIGTNISNMKN

-436 KSDLAQINAR
+436 KFNLDQINSR

-454 RGLLELTRE
+454 RGLLELSRE
-463 QNRKQEQYNYLQS
+463 QSRKQTQYNYLQS
-476 KKEESNLSL
+476 KKEEANLSL

-511 VIMGMA
+511 VILGMA
-517 LIVGFICPFGF
+517 LIVGFICPLG
-528 IYIKNTLNS
+528 IVYIKNALNS
-537 KIVHK
+537 KITHK
-542 SQVQDITEI
+542 SQVQDITEV

-579 QFRLLRTNLKFVSEG
+579 QFRLLRTNLKFVSDG
-594 KDDRVLMV
+594 KKERVLMI

-638 PALLKSVKMK
+638 PALLKSVNMK
-648 TNLGI
+648 TKLGI
-653 ADFLSNDDVKIEDI
+653 ADYLSNDDVSIDDI
-667 ILDFKKVDGLYLIG
+667 ILDFKKVDGLSLIG

-696 KVKVLIDELKE
+696 KVEVLINQLKE
-707 QFDYII
+707 RFDYII

-729 PYCDRTLFL
+729 PYCDRTLFMV
-738 IRYNYTKKENLMFM
+738 RYNFTKKENLIFM

-781 YGYYGQDKKSSKSN
+781 YGYYPEDKKTAKSSV
-795 A
+795 

>member
-1 MVQIMNLMKKSDIL
+1 MKKSNIL

-53 FVGLALAYLFFSTPL
+53 FVGLAFAYLFFSTPL

-117 DAVEELPLDY
+117 DAVDELPLDY
-127 FFYTEDKYSRM
+127 SFYTEDRYSRKK
-138 RELYGEDV
+138 ELYGEEI
-146 PVSVKTLLKKPD
+146 PVTVKTLLKKPN

-164 EVRVTVKLFDDH
+164 EVRVTVKLFDDY
-176 FILLQKNDSEKVYKY
+176 LVMVQKNEKEKVYKY

-199 GEIKID
+199 GEIKIN
-205 KAESYLGEMPELLHI
+205 KADAYLGAMPELLHI
-220 YFKNKDQVAGMYR
+220 YFKNKDQVAGMYT

-244 ASVFNISLVDA
+244 ASVFYISLVDA
-255 VPKKGEE
+255 VPRKGEE

-298 KDLNN
+298 RELN
-303 TERRVEEYRRLNN
+303 TIERRVEEYRRLNN

-327 VQASKDIE
+327 VQTSKDIE
-335 TQLSEIKT
+335 THLSEIKT
-343 QTEVLNYLE
+343 QTEVLDYLE
-352 DYLQDPESTGI
+352 DYLIDPESTGI

-376 TGLVVEF
+376 TSLVDEF

-401 PVVATIIGQLE
+401 PLVSDIIVRLE
-412 SLKNNIGTNIANIKN
+412 TLKNNIGTNIANIKN

-436 KSDLAQINAR
+436 KASLEQINAR

-454 RGLLELTRE
+454 RGLLELSRE
-463 QNRKQEQYNYLQS
+463 QSRKQGQYTYLQT
-476 KKEESNLSL
+476 KKEEANLSL

-495 IDKAASSGSPV
+495 IDKAGSSGAPV

-511 VIMGMA
+511 VILGMA
-517 LIVGFICPFGF
+517 IIVGFICPFGF

-542 SQVQDITEI
+542 SQVQDITQI
-551 PILSEISNYPNG
+551 PILSEISNYPNV

-568 ISEKRRTPIAE
+568 ISENRRTPIAE

-594 KDDRVLMV
+594 KDDRVLMI

-638 PALLKSVKMK
+638 PALLKSVKLK
-648 TNLGI
+648 NKLGI
-653 ADFLSNDDVKIEDI
+653 ADFLSNDDVKLEDI
-667 ILDFKKVDGLYLIG
+667 ILEFKKVDGLYLIG

-696 KVKVLIDELKE
+696 KVKVLIDQLKE
-707 QFDYII
+707 KFDYII

-729 PYCDRTLFL
+729 PYCD
-738 IRYNYTKKENLMFM
+738 
-752 EDIDIKNKLRNTSL
+752 
-766 VMNDAKQTNGYYGYS
+766 
-781 YGYYGQDKKSSKSN
+781 
-795 A
+795 

>member
-1 MVQIMNLMKKSDIL
+1 MNLMKKSDIL

-46 FVLSIIL
+46 FVLSIII
-53 FVGLALAYLFFSTPL
+53 FVGLAFAYLFFSTPL

-117 DAVEELPLDY
+117 DAVDELPLDY
-127 FFYTEDKYSRM
+127 SFYTEDRYSRKK
-138 RELYGEDV
+138 ELYGEEI
-146 PVSVKTLLKKPD
+146 PVTVKTLLKKPN

-164 EVRVTVKLFDDH
+164 EVRVTVKLFDDY
-176 FILLQKNDSEKVYKY
+176 FIMVQRNEKEKVYKY

-199 GEIKID
+199 GEIKIN
-205 KAESYLGEMPELLHI
+205 KADLYLGEMPDLLHI
-220 YFKNKDQVAGMYR
+220 YFMNKDQVAGMYT

-244 ASVFNISLVDA
+244 ASVFYISLVDA
-255 VPKKGEE
+255 VPRKGEE

-298 KDLNN
+298 RELNN

-327 VQASKDIE
+327 VQSSKDIE

-343 QTEVLNYLE
+343 QTEVLDYLE
-352 DYLQDPESTGI
+352 DYLRDPESTGI

-376 TGLVVEF
+376 TSLVDEF

-401 PVVATIIGQLE
+401 PLVSNIMGQLE
-412 SLKNNIGTNIANIKN
+412 TLKNNIGTNIANMKN

-436 KSDLAQINAR
+436 KGDLDQINAR

-454 RGLLELTRE
+454 RGLLELSRE
-463 QNRKQEQYNYLQS
+463 QIRKQGQYNYLQT
-476 KKEESNLSL
+476 KKEEANLSL

-517 LIVGFICPFGF
+517 VIVGFICPFGF

-537 KIVHK
+537 KIIHK
-542 SQVQDITEI
+542 SQVQDITQI
-551 PILSEISNYPNG
+551 PILSEISNYPNV

-568 ISEKRRTPIAE
+568 ISENRRTPIAE

-620 SLSIAKKKVVVLE
+620 SLSIAKKKVVVLD

-638 PALLKSVKMK
+638 PALLKSVKLK
-648 TNLGI
+648 TKLGI
-653 ADFLSNDDVKIEDI
+653 ADYLSNDDVKLEDI
-667 ILDFKKVDGLYLIG
+667 VLEFKKVDGLYLIG

-696 KVKVLIDELKE
+696 KVKVLIDQLKE
-707 QFDYII
+707 KFDYII

-738 IRYNYTKKENLMFM
+738 IRYNYTKKENLFFM
-752 EDIDIKNKLRNTSL
+752 EEIDIKSKLKNTSL

-781 YGYYGQDKKSSKSN
+781 YGYYGGDKKPAKSN
-795 A
+795 S

>member
-1 MVQIMNLMKKSDIL
+1 MNLMKKSDIL

-53 FVGLALAYLFFSTPL
+53 FLGLAFAYIFFSTPL

-117 DAVEELPLDY
+117 DAIEELPLDY
-127 FFYTEDKYSRM
+127 FYYTEDKYSRM
-138 RELYGEDV
+138 KELYGEDV
-146 PVSVKTLLKKPD
+146 PVSVKTLLKKPN

-164 EVRVTVKLFDDH
+164 EVRVTVKLFDDYL
-176 FILLQKNDSEKVYKY
+176 ILLQKNDNEKVYKY

-205 KAESYLGEMPELLHI
+205 KAESYVGEMPELLHI

-271 NLQAVKEKNVTAS
+271 NLAAVKEKNVTAS

-298 KDLNN
+298 RDLNN
-303 TERRVEEYRRLNN
+303 TERKVEEYRRLNN

-327 VQASKDIE
+327 VQTSKDIE
-335 TQLSEIKT
+335 TQISEIKT
-343 QTEVLNYLE
+343 QTEVLDYLE
-352 DYLQDPESTGI
+352 DYLQDPASTGI

-376 TGLVVEF
+376 TGLVDEF

-412 SLKNNIGTNIANIKN
+412 SLKDNIGTNIANIKN
-427 GLRIESQNL
+427 GLKIESQNL

-511 VIMGMA
+511 VIIGMA
-517 LIVGFICPFGF
+517 MIVGFICPFGF

-537 KIVHK
+537 KIIHK
-542 SQVQDITEI
+542 SQVQDITQI

-648 TNLGI
+648 TSLGI
-653 ADFLSNDDVKIEDI
+653 ADFLSSDDVKIDDI

-707 QFDYII
+707 RFDYVI

-738 IRYNYTKKENLMFM
+738 IRYNYTKKENLLFM
-752 EDIDIKNKLRNTSL
+752 EDIDIKNKLKNTSL

-781 YGYYGQDKKSSKSN
+781 YGYYGTDKKSSKST

>member
-1 MVQIMNLMKKSDIL
+1 MKKSDIL

-36 ILSYVKFWWL
+36 ILSYLKYWWL
-46 FVLSIIL
+46 FLLSIIL
-53 FVGLALAYLFFSTPL
+53 FLSLAFAYLFFSTPL
-68 YSVSSSILIKVDGGS
+68 YSISSSILIKIDGGS
-83 DFAQNTVYS
+83 DFTQNTVYS
-92 ELEAYESN
+92 ELEAYETN
-100 KLVENEME
+100 KQVENEME
-108 ILGSYSLMR
+108 ILASYSLMR
-117 DAVEELPLDY
+117 DAIEELPLDY

-138 RELYGEDV
+138 KELYGANV
-146 PVSVKTLLKKPD
+146 PVTVKTLLKKPD

-164 EVRVTVKLFDDH
+164 EVRISVKLFDDH
-176 FILLQKNDSEKVYKY
+176 LILIQEDDKEKAYKY
-191 GELIDNWY
+191 GELIENWY
-199 GEIKID
+199 GEIKIN
-205 KAESYLGEMPELLHI
+205 KLESYQGEMPELLHI
-220 YFKNKDQVAGMYR
+220 YFQNKDQVAGLYR

-255 VPKKGEE
+255 VPEKGEDV
-262 ILNKLIEEY
+262 LNKLIEQY

-298 KDLNN
+298 KDLNSI
-303 TERRVEEYRRLNN
+303 ERKIEEYRRSNN

-327 VQASKDIE
+327 VQNSKDIE
-335 TQLSEIKT
+335 TQLSDIKT
-343 QTEVLNYLE
+343 QMEVLDYLE
-352 DYLQDPESTGI
+352 EYLRDPASSGI

-376 TGLVVEF
+376 TNLVDEF

-401 PVVATIIGQLE
+401 PLVTSIEGQLDN
-412 SLKNNIGTNIANIKN
+412 LKNNIGTNIANMKN

-436 KSDLAQINAR
+436 RVNLDQINSR

-454 RGLLELTRE
+454 RGLLELSRE
-463 QNRKQEQYNYLQS
+463 QSRKQTQYNYLQS
-476 KKEESNLSL
+476 KKEEANLSL

-495 IDKAASSGSPV
+495 IDKASSSGSPV

-517 LIVGFICPFGF
+517 LIVGFICPLGF
-528 IYIKNTLNS
+528 IYIKNALNS
-537 KIVHK
+537 KITHK
-542 SQVQDITEI
+542 SQVQDITEV

-579 QFRLLRTNLKFVSEG
+579 QFRLLRTNLKFVADG
-594 KDDRVLMV
+594 KNERVLMI

-638 PALLKSVKMK
+638 PALLKSVNMK
-648 TNLGI
+648 TKLGI
-653 ADFLSNDDVKIEDI
+653 ADYLSNDDVSLDDI
-667 ILDFKKVDGLYLIG
+667 ILDFKKVNGLYLIG

-696 KVKVLIDELKE
+696 KVEVLINQLKE
-707 QFDYII
+707 RFDYVI

-729 PYCDRTLFL
+729 PYCDRTLFM
-738 IRYNYTKKENLMFM
+738 IRYNFTKKENLIFM
-752 EDIDIKNKLRNTSL
+752 EDIDLKNKLRNTSL

-781 YGYYGQDKKSSKSN
+781 YGYYPEDKKTAKSSV
-795 A
+795 